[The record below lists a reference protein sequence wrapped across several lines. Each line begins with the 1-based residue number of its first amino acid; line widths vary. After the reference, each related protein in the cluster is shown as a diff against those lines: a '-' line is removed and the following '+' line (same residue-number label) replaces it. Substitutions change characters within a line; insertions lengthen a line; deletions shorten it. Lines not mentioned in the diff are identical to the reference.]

1 MHGFRE
7 GAATARDRGVASSRA
22 RSGGRPAAPHGGD
35 HSKPPVEF
43 PVLDV
48 IYLVTTLALFALVG
62 LIAKGVEK
70 LGPPARG
77 AAAREATGGEE
88 RR

>member
-1 MHGFRE
+1 M
-7 GAATARDRGVASSRA
+7 
-22 RSGGRPAAPHGGD
+22 
-35 HSKPPVEF
+35 
-43 PVLDV
+43 LDV
-48 IYLVTTLALFALVG
+48 IYLVTTLALFALLG